1 MEALKPSEVL
11 SRAADLIEPE
21 GAWCQGGASNAPNR
35 EALAADATAWCGWG
49 AIARAMNSEA
59 THRVFTYLDRAT
71 GGPSAIASPSKWGQ
85 SFNDAPDRTQAEVV
99 AALRKAS
106 DLARSEGQ

>member
-1 MEALKPSEVL
+1 MLASEVL

-21 GAWCQGGASNAPNR
+21 GAWTQGAFARPKPSKAFVGARWPRTRTCWCVRGALFEVTGTRPRHEN
-35 EALAADATAWCGWG
+35 EATVAAETFLEN
-49 AIARAMNSEA
+49 AIARSLVM
-59 THRVFTYLDRAT
+59 
-71 GGPSAIASPSKWGQ
+71 
-85 SFNDAPDRTQAEVV
+85 FNDFEYRTQAEVV